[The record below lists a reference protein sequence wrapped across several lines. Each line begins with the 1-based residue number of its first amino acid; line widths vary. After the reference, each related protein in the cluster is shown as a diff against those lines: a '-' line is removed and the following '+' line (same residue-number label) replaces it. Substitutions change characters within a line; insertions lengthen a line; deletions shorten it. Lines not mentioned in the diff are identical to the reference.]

1 MTAFYPALRYT
12 DEKSDKFWRV
22 EILGCALV
30 TNWGKAGTNGKYALK
45 EFDSEE
51 ECRKEAEKLFRSK
64 LKKGYAEWNEFDP
77 LAHFYFDD
85 EEFGLHPL
93 TAHPRFRQ
101 YFTDELYYDCAD
113 EEAPFGSDEGA
124 DALAMLAEMLRKKP
138 TVNFADLP
146 RWLMDDEW
154 ELGYLPP
161 DAPYDEED
169 VETSY
174 YSDQVTLAFA
184 FGQIKITGS
193 IDPDLASQALG
204 SLERMKKTHI
214 LMGLDQYNS
223 PRFIPLMESDLRRF
237 GIATKKGD
245 HL

>member
-1 MTAFYPALRYT
+1 MISKTLRYI

-22 EILGCALV
+22 ETLDTALV

-77 LAHFYFDD
+77 MAHFYFDD

-93 TAHPRFRQ
+93 TAHPKFRQ
-101 YFTDELYYDCAD
+101 YFTHELYYVCGD

-124 DALAMLAEMLRKKP
+124 DALAYLTEMLRKKP
-138 TVNFADLP
+138 AVNFADLP

-154 ELGYLPP
+154 ELGYYPP
-161 DAPYDEED
+161 DAPFDEED
-169 VETSY
+169 TESSY

-184 FGQIKITGS
+184 FGQIKITGE
-193 IDPDLASQALG
+193 IDPDLAKQALG
-204 SLERMKKTHI
+204 SLNRMKQTHV
-214 LMGLDQYNS
+214 LLGLDQYNS
-223 PRFIPLMESDLRRF
+223 PTFIPLMESDLRRF
-237 GIATKKGD
+237 LADTKGD
-245 HL
+245 SL